1 MIQLSFLRFVSI
13 PLLLLAMTPV
23 KVQTNEPYGTDL
35 RGDPVHELGGP
46 GTRLVVLFFAATD
59 CPISN
64 RYVPEIDRLQK
75 EFASQG
81 VRVWW
86 VYPNPADIA
95 SLVAQHRRDFSITGD
110 AVLDT
115 KQSMVA
121 LAHVGVTPESAVF
134 AVEGNQLHELYHG
147 RVDDRYLS
155 LGQERPQATHHD
167 LELAIA
173 AALNGKP
180 VPPSAGP
187 PVGCS
192 VVFLQK

>member
-1 MIQLSFLRFVSI
+1 MTLRF
-13 PLLLLAMTPV
+13 LLAVLVLLSAIRPA
-23 KVQTNEPYGTDL
+23 QAQSFGTDL
-35 RGDPVHELGGP
+35 HGDPVHDLAGP

-64 RYVPEIDRLQK
+64 RYAPEIARLQQ
-75 EFASQG
+75 EFSTQG
-81 VRVWW
+81 VRIWW
-86 VYPNPADIA
+86 VYPNPADTA
-95 SLVAQHRRDFSITGD
+95 SIVAQHRHAYGITAD

-115 KQSMVA
+115 KQSLVA

-134 AVEGNQLHELYHG
+134 AVEGNQLRELYHG
-147 RVDDRYLS
+147 RIDDRYIS
-155 LGQERPQATHHD
+155 LGQERPQPTHHD

-173 AALNGKP
+173 AALAGKP
-180 VPPSAGP
+180 IPQPQGP